1 MSRIK
6 TPGHYIYNEY
16 GIMKEIQEP
25 DKLFRGQSK
34 LARKMAAIAITP
46 GANFDFS

>member
-1 MSRIK
+1 MARIK

-25 DKLFRGQSK
+25 DKSPFV
-34 LARKMAAIAITP
+34 
-46 GANFDFS
+46 GAMDMDWKDREKSQDQDS